1 MVLQVIMMQRIL
13 VVSVIFYHVLISVG
27 GTGTD
32 DVTGD
37 DNTVVSEMFYVAKK
51 TGELAFYYFLS

>member
-13 VVSVIFYHVLISVG
+13 VVSVIFHHVLISVG
-27 GTGTD
+27 GTATD

-51 TGELAFYYFLS
+51 TGELALYYFLS